1 MKLLVD
7 CRWVTD
13 DPDDQ
18 LSRMTRGI
26 VHALAERRSFVL
38 IVGPSTALDLLP
50 PLPWELLPSPYSPAE
65 MFTGRRL
72 NSIGA
77 DVVFTP
83 APSWAG
89 LGRRFGLVA
98 AGGTPHL
105 PDDAGMLL
113 RLTTWPWRFRFTRGW
128 MMRSADVIVG
138 VSRAQQ
144 RTLLGDSAADQ
155 PVVTLHTD
163 DASSVSPD
171 TWRESVAQLDA
182 VIEQLWQSTADPR
195 GSKRPD
201 ATD

>member
-38 IVGPSTALDLLP
+38 LVGPRTALDLLP
-50 PLPWELLPSPYSPAE
+50 PLPWELLPSPYSPADLL
-65 MFTGRRL
+65 TGRRL

-83 APSWAG
+83 APSWSG
-89 LGRRFGLVA
+89 VGRRFGLIA
-98 AGGTPHL
+98 AGGTPHR
-105 PDDAGMLL
+105 PEPFGL
-113 RLTTWPWRFRFTRGW
+113 RERAKTWPWRFRFTRGW
-128 MMRSADVIVG
+128 MMRYADVVVG

-144 RTLLGDSAADQ
+144 RSLITDSVADQ
-155 PVVTLHTD
+155 PVITLHTD

-171 TWRESVAQLDA
+171 TWRESVEQLDS
-182 VIEQLWQSTADPR
+182 VIDQVWRSRLAQRPR
-195 GSKRPD
+195 SGAGP
-201 ATD
+201 TD

>member
-1 MKLLVD
+1 M
-7 CRWVTD
+7 TD

-26 VHALAERRSFVL
+26 VHALAERRSFVM
-38 IVGPSTALDLLP
+38 IVGPSTALNLLP
-50 PLPWELLPSPYSPAE
+50 ALPWELLPSPSSPAE
-65 MFTGRRL
+65 LLTGRRL

-77 DVVFTP
+77 DIVFSP

-105 PDDAGMLL
+105 ADGAGML
-113 RLTTWPWRFRFTRGW
+113 RHLTTWPWRFRFTRGW

-155 PVVTLHTD
+155 PVVVLHTE

-171 TWRESVAQLDA
+171 TWRESVDQLDS
-182 VIEQLWQSTADPR
+182 VIDDLWRSVSD
-195 GSKRPD
+195 RPNR
-201 ATD
+201 AGVTD